1 MTLLRPTPRTTPDDW
16 ARANRVYKPSAGIP
30 GPRDPSRTPYMVPFA
45 QAFDAAHQLET
56 YGQRY
61 DAVIGVTSSQSGKTD
76 TVLDII
82 GWTLDQRPAPIL
94 YVGPTKEFLN
104 KEISPR
110 LSEMLLGT
118 RRLADKLA
126 RGKRETI
133 FRKVL
138 GGVPV
143 VLAWAGSAASFAA
156 MAAKIALVDELDR
169 MGSSVEGEGDPFALL
184 EARGFSFR
192 DRIRGAISTPLTG
205 TVDTVRDEA
214 SGLEFWR
221 QMDTEDVQS
230 KIWRLWQAGT
240 RHHYCWPCP
249 HCAEFFVPRWKQ
261 LRWPEAATPAE
272 ARRSAYIECPRC
284 GGIIEERHK
293 ADMNARGVYVAPG
306 QTVDADGIVTGSPPE
321 STTLSFWASGLCSPF
336 VTFGERAASYVTAK
350 ATGEQDKIQAVV
362 NTGFGECYAPGGGDV
377 PEWEEVAAC
386 RHPYKRLE
394 VPSGVR
400 LLTMAVDVQKN
411 RLVYTVR
418 GWGHAGTS
426 WLVDFGEL
434 YGETTELKVWND
446 LALLLKRPIDG
457 HVVRRAFI
465 DSGFRPGKPINLP
478 VNRVYE
484 FCRRFPRLAFPTKG
498 RASQTMPVVLQRIEV
513 TARGSTKKYG
523 LDLYFLDSDWC
534 KSWVHERIRWDEQ
547 QPGAWYLPEDAGEG
561 FCKQIVSEARV
572 RKPNGLPVWVQRSR
586 ENHFLDCEGLQA
598 ALAHSLNV
606 HLISAPEPE
615 SVAQETVADTEGQDR
630 TPPAPTRPAKPSRSA
645 APAAKPSPASVPS
658 APPPKPLAAKPMP
671 AASAREQRRE
681 RIAALRQRIYGGGR

>member
-1 MTLLRPTPRTTPDDW
+1 
-16 ARANRVYKPSAGIP
+16 
-30 GPRDPSRTPYMVPFA
+30 MVPFA
-45 QAFDAAHQLET
+45 QAFDAAEQLAV

-61 DAVIGVTSSQSGKTD
+61 DAVVAVTSSQSGKTD

-82 GWTLDQRPAPIL
+82 GWTLDQRPAPVL

-110 LSEMLLGT
+110 LRDMLTGT
-118 RRLADKLA
+118 KRLADKLA
-126 RGKRETI
+126 GGKRETA
-133 FRKVL
+133 FRKVV

-184 EARGFSFR
+184 EARGFSYR
-192 DRIRGAISTPLTG
+192 DRMRGAISTPLTG
-205 TVDTVRDEA
+205 AVDTVQDNA
-214 SGLEFWR
+214 SGLEFWQR
-221 QMDTEDVQS
+221 METEDVQS
-230 KIWRLWQAGT
+230 PIWRLWQSGT
-240 RHHYCWPCP
+240 RHHFCWPCP
-249 HCAEFFVPRWKQ
+249 ACDHYFVPRFKQ

-272 ARRSAYIECPRC
+272 ARRSAFLECPHC
-284 GGIIEERHK
+284 GGVIEERHK
-293 ADMNARGVYVAPG
+293 AVMNERGRYVAPG
-306 QTVDADGIVTGSPPE
+306 QTVDADGTVTGSPPE

-350 ATGEQDKIQAVV
+350 ATGEQDKIQAVI

-377 PEWEEVAAC
+377 PEWEEVAEC
-386 RHPYKRLE
+386 RQGYKKLDI
-394 VPSGVR
+394 PAGVR

-426 WLVDFGEL
+426 WLVDYGEL

-446 LALLLKRPIDG
+446 LALLLKRPIGG
-457 HVVRRAFI
+457 HVIRRAFI

-513 TARGSTKKYG
+513 TARGTTKKYG
-523 LDLYFLDSDWC
+523 LDLYFLDTDWC
-534 KSWVHERIRWDEQ
+534 KSWVHERIRWDGT
-547 QPGAWYLPEDAGEG
+547 QPGAWYLPEDATEG

-606 HLISAPEPE
+606 HLIAAPEP
-615 SVAQETVADTEGQDR
+615 VPDDGPDGADPEGQDR
-630 TPPAPTRPAKPSRSA
+630 TPPAPTKPAKLPR
-645 APAAKPSPASVPS
+645 PVAKPSPASAPSVP
-658 APPPKPLAAKPMP
+658 AAKPAALQRPMP
-671 AASAREQRRE
+671 AQPAQTARDQRRD
-681 RIAALRQRIYGGGR
+681 RIAQLRQRLYGGGR